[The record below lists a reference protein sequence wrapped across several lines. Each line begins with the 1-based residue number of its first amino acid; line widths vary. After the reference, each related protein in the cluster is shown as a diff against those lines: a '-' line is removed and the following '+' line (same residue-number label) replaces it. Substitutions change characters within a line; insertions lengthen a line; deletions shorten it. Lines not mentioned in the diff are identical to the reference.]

1 MTAIDASVQAIQ
13 TAFSQLDQ
21 TAKRIASVADPAS
34 ADQVD
39 LSTEMVNLLSERN
52 QVATS
57 VKAVQTADEM
67 QTNLLNI
74 LA

>member
-1 MTAIDASVQAIQ
+1 MTAVDASLQAMQ
-13 TAFSQLDQ
+13 TVFSRLDL
-21 TAKRIASVADPAS
+21 TAKRIASVADPALG
-34 ADQVD
+34 DQVD
-39 LSTEMVNLLSERN
+39 LSAEMVDLLSEKN

-57 VKAVQTADEM
+57 VKAIQAADVM